1 MRAIRFEKIAQLKI
15 TEFEIL
21 VLLVD
26 ELKQDSK
33 RVDYVKLAEM
43 VGCSRNTVKN
53 NVEKLVD
60 AGLIGKADGKLS
72 VLSDIFVE
80 LPAG

>member
-26 ELKQDSK
+26 ELKQDTK
-33 RVDYVKLAEM
+33 RVDYAKLAEK

-53 NVEKLVD
+53 NVEKLVE
-60 AGLIGKADGKLS
+60 AGFIGKADGKLS